1 VSCGCEQWGALS
13 ELKKKVSQKS
23 SAKLIL
29 SHEEDEESYTHKIIP
44 ALVMWYVLMD
54 DHLCSIF
61 ENPED
66 AKRMSR
72 HASSDRMKD
81 DDKLQHPTD
90 A

>member
-1 VSCGCEQWGALS
+1 
-13 ELKKKVSQKS
+13 
-23 SAKLIL
+23 
-29 SHEEDEESYTHKIIP
+29 
-44 ALVMWYVLMD
+44 MD

-66 AKRMSR
+66 AKRIFR